1 MMTKQVVTYSTMTGL
16 YLLLAIL
23 LEVAGTTSMKLSD
36 GFNHLTPSVLIFIFY
51 ICSFLFLTLTLKR
64 LEVSI
69 VYAIWSGLGTLLIAI
84 IGVFFFHEPVT
95 ALKMISLACIILGVM
110 GLRLG

>member
-1 MMTKQVVTYSTMTGL
+1 MMTKSVVTYSTMTGL

-51 ICSFLFLTLTLKR
+51 IFSFLFLTLTVKR
-64 LEVSI
+64 LDVSL
-69 VYAIWSGLGTLLIAI
+69 VYAIWSGVGTLLIAV
-84 IGVFFFHEPVT
+84 IGICFFHEPVT
-95 ALKMISLACIILGVM
+95 SIKVISLAFIIFGVM